1 VRWAW
6 LLIVLALTACGS
18 DGAWLFVV
26 GDVDDAGAD
35 VVQVDDAESGD
46 VDDAGADVVQVEDA
60 ESGDVDDAAADVVQV
75 EDAGRGD
82 VDDAGADVVPVE
94 DAGKCLGWSGWPCTP
109 PGGPSY
115 PWHLP
120 CCEGL
125 TCQSHGGSWGTC
137 Y

>member
-1 VRWAW
+1 MPRERRGLIVRWAW

-18 DGAWLFVV
+18 DGAWLFVA

-35 VVQVDDAESGD
+35 VVQVDDAG
-46 VDDAGADVVQVEDA
+46 
-60 ESGDVDDAAADVVQV
+60 SGDVDDAAADVVQV
-75 EDAGRGD
+75 EDAESGD

-94 DAGKCLGWSGWPCTP
+94 DAGKCLGWSGSPCTP

-115 PWHLP
+115 PWYLP